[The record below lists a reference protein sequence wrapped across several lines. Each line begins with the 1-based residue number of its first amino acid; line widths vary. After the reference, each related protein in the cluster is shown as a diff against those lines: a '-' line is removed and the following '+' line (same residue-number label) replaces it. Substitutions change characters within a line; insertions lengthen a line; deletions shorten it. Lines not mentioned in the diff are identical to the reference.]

1 MKDIMNVAVV
11 TYEPRWGDKERNLN
25 RITGYIEC
33 AAARGANLVVLPE
46 TALTGYDADLAHEG
60 DERMHHRLAEPIPGP
75 STEAV
80 AEVTHRLGVYAVF
93 GLAERAESG
102 TVYNSAAACGP
113 DGVLGRYRKM
123 HLPADEPTW
132 AGRGDEP
139 FMFGTPWG
147 PVGVSICYDTFVFS
161 EIMRYYRANG
171 CRIIANPFAVNTGV
185 TARNIKDSLEYL
197 AANNDVYIASANCTG
212 CALTDDFVGG
222 SSVIGPG
229 KNVPAVHYYA
239 GGPCGAP
246 GSDEQELHLGTVDL
260 SYVDKPFLAKQWAD
274 EDPDFRP
281 DVYARWYAELAEQ
294 ERFKRYGFAR
304 VETCLITEGA
314 ARVRGQPPLHAEN
327 LYSPVLLFKRHKLA
341 IPSSQTYVP
350 YTTMVP
356 SKRASACAALM
367 RSAKIRRRSPSA

>member
-25 RITGYIEC
+25 RIIGYLEC

-46 TALTGYDADLAHEG
+46 TALTGYDADLDHEG

-80 AEVTHRLGVYAVF
+80 AEATHRLGVYAVF
-93 GLAERAESG
+93 GLAERAEDG
-102 TVYNSAAACGP
+102 TVYNAAVACGP

-123 HLPADEPTW
+123 HLPADEPSW

-161 EIMRYYRANG
+161 EIMRYYRASG
-171 CRIIANPFAVNTGV
+171 CRLIANPFAVNTGV

-212 CALTDDFVGG
+212 CAISDDFVGG
-222 SSVIGPG
+222 SSVMWGG
-229 KNVPAVHYYA
+229 TTSARGSPAA
-239 GGPCGAP
+239 SRTAR
-246 GSDEQELHLGTVDL
+246 T
-260 SYVDKPFLAKQWAD
+260 WA
-274 EDPDFRP
+274 
-281 DVYARWYAELAEQ
+281 A
-294 ERFKRYGFAR
+294 
-304 VETCLITEGA
+304 
-314 ARVRGQPPLHAEN
+314 
-327 LYSPVLLFKRHKLA
+327 
-341 IPSSQTYVP
+341 
-350 YTTMVP
+350 
-356 SKRASACAALM
+356 
-367 RSAKIRRRSPSA
+367 

>member
-46 TALTGYDADLAHEG
+46 TALTGYDADLEHAG

-93 GLAERAESG
+93 GLAERAEDG
-102 TVYNSAAACGP
+102 TVYNAAVACGP

-123 HLPADEPTW
+123 HLPAAEPTW

-161 EIMRYYRANG
+161 EIMRYYRASG
-171 CRIIANPFAVNTGV
+171 CRLIANPFAVNTGV

-281 DVYARWYAELAEQ
+281 DVYAAGMPSWPGRSASSGKGACGLKPAWS
-294 ERFKRYGFAR
+294 KRGLPAY
-304 VETCLITEGA
+304 
-314 ARVRGQPPLHAEN
+314 RGQPPLHAG
-327 LYSPVLLFKRHKLA
+327 
-341 IPSSQTYVP
+341 
-350 YTTMVP
+350 
-356 SKRASACAALM
+356 
-367 RSAKIRRRSPSA
+367 